1 MQKEIELKCLCDGL
15 LNALRKMGLGKYS
28 LRNYYYEGMWPLIKA
43 YRKAGK
49 ELYDPVFTNEVVLG
63 IQKQFQEGL
72 IGNHINMRVRKMA
85 AMMEEYSL
93 RRCIVW
99 HRIKPCP
106 TYQLSAYYE
115 NITLEFKFWEERR
128 KMRTP
133 KGIQS
138 FVGITR
144 KFFRY
149 LETNGHSS
157 LKTIT
162 LKSISD
168 FLLFVAPQHKG
179 SMERVLSALKNL
191 CEYLLGCMDCI
202 DFRPSLTARPSQR
215 KKLMPVFSTQEVV
228 AITESAMKYSSLS
241 KRDTAVFAIAQS
253 VGLRAVDIVNLKL
266 VNINWNSHEIRFCQ
280 HKTGVELAL
289 PLEPA
294 VGNAIADY
302 ILNERPKTQSEFL
315 FVRARF
321 PYGAMTPNAV
331 GDRLRLHMRK
341 AEMNYDPGCHK
352 GFHSFRRYVATQM
365 IDGGVPIDTVKE
377 ILGHTQIDSMK
388 PYVRI
393 SKKRLLVCALDLDG
407 IEVTQEA
414 LL

>member
-1 MQKEIELKCLCDGL
+1 MQNEIELKCLCDEL
-15 LNALRKMGLGKYS
+15 LDVLREMGLEKYS

-43 YRKAGK
+43 YRNAGK
-49 ELYDPVFTNEVVLG
+49 ELYDPVFTNEVVLC

-72 IGNHINMRVRKMA
+72 VSNHINMRVRKVA

-93 RRCIVW
+93 NHCIVW
-99 HRIKPCP
+99 HRLKPSP
-106 TYQLSAYYE
+106 AIQLSAYYE
-115 NITLEFKFWEERR
+115 DTLHSFKVWVEKQNI
-128 KMRTP
+128 RTS

-138 FVGITR
+138 FIGIAR
-144 KFFRY
+144 RFLNY
-149 LETNGHSS
+149 LEMNGHSS
-157 LKTIT
+157 IETIS

-179 SMERVLSALKNL
+179 SMNLVQSALRNL
-191 CEYLLGCMDCI
+191 CEYLLECKDCI
-202 DFRPSLTARPSQR
+202 DFRPALTARPAQR
-215 KKLMPVFSTQEVV
+215 KKLMPVFSPQEVA
-228 AITESAMKYSSLS
+228 AITDSAIKNSGLS

-266 VNINWNSHEIRFCQ
+266 INIAWNNHEIRFIQ
-280 HKTGVELAL
+280 HKTGVELVL

-321 PYGAMTPNAV
+321 PYGAMTPGAV
-331 GDRLRLHMRK
+331 GDRLRVHMRQ
-341 AEMNYDPGCHK
+341 AEMNYIPGCHK

-365 IDGGVPIDTVKE
+365 IDSGVAIDTVKE
-377 ILGHTQIDSMK
+377 VLGHTQIDSMK
-388 PYVRI
+388 PYVRV
-393 SKKRLLVCALDLDG
+393 SKKRLLVCALGLDG

>member
-1 MQKEIELKCLCDGL
+1 
-15 LNALRKMGLGKYS
+15 
-28 LRNYYYEGMWPLIKA
+28 
-43 YRKAGK
+43 
-49 ELYDPVFTNEVVLG
+49 
-63 IQKQFQEGL
+63 
-72 IGNHINMRVRKMA
+72 
-85 AMMEEYSL
+85 
-93 RRCIVW
+93 
-99 HRIKPCP
+99 
-106 TYQLSAYYE
+106 
-115 NITLEFKFWEERR
+115 
-128 KMRTP
+128 
-133 KGIQS
+133 
-138 FVGITR
+138 
-144 KFFRY
+144 
-149 LETNGHSS
+149 
-157 LKTIT
+157 
-162 LKSISD
+162 
-168 FLLFVAPQHKG
+168 
-179 SMERVLSALKNL
+179 
-191 CEYLLGCMDCI
+191 
-202 DFRPSLTARPSQR
+202 
-215 KKLMPVFSTQEVV
+215 MPVFSTQEVV

-280 HKTGVELAL
+280 HKTGVELVL

-302 ILNERPKTQSEFL
+302 ILNERPKAQSEFL

-321 PYGAMTPNAV
+321 PYGAMTSNAV

-341 AEMNYDPGCHK
+341 AEMNYAPGCHK

>member
-228 AITESAMKYSSLS
+228 AITESAMKYTS
-241 KRDTAVFAIAQS
+241 
-253 VGLRAVDIVNLKL
+253 
-266 VNINWNSHEIRFCQ
+266 
-280 HKTGVELAL
+280 
-289 PLEPA
+289 
-294 VGNAIADY
+294 
-302 ILNERPKTQSEFL
+302 
-315 FVRARF
+315 
-321 PYGAMTPNAV
+321 
-331 GDRLRLHMRK
+331 
-341 AEMNYDPGCHK
+341 
-352 GFHSFRRYVATQM
+352 
-365 IDGGVPIDTVKE
+365 
-377 ILGHTQIDSMK
+377 
-388 PYVRI
+388 
-393 SKKRLLVCALDLDG
+393 
-407 IEVTQEA
+407 
-414 LL
+414 

>member
-15 LNALRKMGLGKYS
+15 LDALREMGLGKYS

-49 ELYDPVFTNEVVLG
+49 ELYDPVFTNEVVLD

-72 IGNHINMRVRKMA
+72 VGNHISMHIRKMA
-85 AMMEEYSL
+85 ALMEEYSL
-93 RRCIVW
+93 NRCIVW

-106 TYQLSAYYE
+106 AIQLSAYYE
-115 NITLEFKFWEERR
+115 YIILGFKSWEEER
-128 KMRTP
+128 KVRTP

-138 FVGITR
+138 FVGIAR

-149 LETNGHSS
+149 LEMNGHSS
-157 LKTIT
+157 PKTIT
-162 LKSISD
+162 LKLVSG

-191 CEYLLGCMDCI
+191 CEYLLGCIDCI
-202 DFRPSLTARPSQR
+202 DFRPALTARPSQR

-253 VGLRAVDIVNLKL
+253 VGLRAINIVNLKL

-280 HKTGVELAL
+280 HKTGVELVL

-302 ILNERPKTQSEFL
+302 ILNERPKAQSEFL

-321 PYGAMTPNAV
+321 PYGAMTSNAV

-341 AEMNYDPGCHK
+341 AEMNYAPGCHK

>member
-1 MQKEIELKCLCDGL
+1 MC
-15 LNALRKMGLGKYS
+15 RKT
-28 LRNYYYEGMWPLIKA
+28 
-43 YRKAGK
+43 
-49 ELYDPVFTNEVVLG
+49 V
-63 IQKQFQEGL
+63 QF
-72 IGNHINMRVRKMA
+72 
-85 AMMEEYSL
+85 Y
-93 RRCIVW
+93 W
-99 HRIKPCP
+99 
-106 TYQLSAYYE
+106 
-115 NITLEFKFWEERR
+115 
-128 KMRTP
+128 
-133 KGIQS
+133 
-138 FVGITR
+138 
-144 KFFRY
+144 
-149 LETNGHSS
+149 
-157 LKTIT
+157 
-162 LKSISD
+162 LKSVYFILP
-168 FLLFVAPQHKG
+168 FTPA
-179 SMERVLSALKNL
+179 
-191 CEYLLGCMDCI
+191 
-202 DFRPSLTARPSQR
+202 LTARPSQR

-228 AITESAMKYSSLS
+228 AITDSAMKYSSLS